1 MIQFLGKY
9 NKKFMM
15 MQNIKLAFQKI
26 VKTNQN
32 SDRNKDEN
40 NSDSDQEVEE

>member
-15 MQNIKLAFQKI
+15 MQNFKLAFQKI

-40 NSDSDQEVEE
+40 NSDSDQEMEE